1 MVIWKNVNFINAFRL
16 YLTFRIFFLPKLEMQ
31 NELTCSLWHSFYSLK
46 NQFLSGLMKPQSCG
60 KHFMVLLTIMDDSQ
74 LIKEIASRRWHF
86 MLQTLKTLVCTEV
99 LWVVFI
105 HVIFENTK
113 LFVVS
118 CVSDSLLGNWTVVAS
133 ISNVRHYP
141 SRNHWN
147 FTSVLTIPH

>member
-1 MVIWKNVNFINAFRL
+1 MCWPVHFGIPFILWEINFYHVWWNRKAMESIAWCLHSLMIANFES
-16 YLTFRIFFLPKLEMQ
+16 FLIED
-31 NELTCSLWHSFYSLK
+31 WD
-46 NQFLSGLMKPQSCG
+46 G
-60 KHFMVLLTIMDDSQ
+60 
-74 LIKEIASRRWHF
+74 RRWHF
-86 MLQTLKTLVCTEV
+86 MLQTLNTLVCTGV

-141 SRNHWN
+141 SRNNWN